1 VPSDDD
7 EYGPEDFENPDAPEG
22 ERRLRSDHP
31 DVRDLSYDEGST
43 RIRQR
48 YDLMKGS
55 LFTWAMDPWQ
65 GRTPGTDAPGPYLQL
80 FIKERSRGPG
90 YACDFLYRSHGM
102 PCWVYGVLVNEGRG
116 LVVNELEFWRPDD
129 WGYRDGPGGRFI
141 GKEEWERR
149 DRETAADDADQQ
161 DDEPN
166 DEPGPYAG
174 ITTSLLRK
182 IPLGK
187 IVARAQEELADLS
200 WEDEGIIMI
209 PGGTVGPEELS
220 AQSLTALE
228 AVSQLSAGRTRGRPR
243 LDDALMAD
251 VARAYLRQAP
261 AGPGLIRR
269 LAQHFDRPEPTI
281 RDWVAAARTR
291 GFLSSAVPGRRGA
304 APGPRL
310 QPLP

>member
-7 EYGPEDFENPDAPEG
+7 EYGPEDFENPDAPED

-43 RIRQR
+43 RMRQR
-48 YDLMKGS
+48 WDLLKQS
-55 LFTWAMDPWQ
+55 LFTRVMDPWD
-65 GRTPGTDAPGPYLQL
+65 GRDPETGIRGPYLEL

-116 LVVNELEFWRPDD
+116 LMVNELEFWRPDE
-129 WGYRDGPGGRFI
+129 WGYRDGSGAFI
-141 GKEEWERR
+141 GQEEWERR
-149 DRETAADDADQQ
+149 DRDADDEDDADQ
-161 DDEPN
+161 DDEAT
-166 DEPGPYAG
+166 GPYAG

-182 IPLGK
+182 IPLGE
-187 IVARAQEELADLS
+187 IVARAQEELTDLS
-200 WEDEGIIMI
+200 WQDEGIIML
-209 PGGTVGPEELS
+209 PGGAVLPEDLS
-220 AQSLTALE
+220 EQSLTALE
-228 AVSQLSAGRTRGRPR
+228 TVNRLSAGRTRGRPR
-243 LDDALMAD
+243 LEDALLAD
-251 VARAYLRQAP
+251 VARAYLREAA

-269 LAQHFDRPEPTI
+269 LSQHFDRPEPTI

-291 GFLSSAVPGRRGA
+291 GLLSNAVPGRRGA

-310 QPLP
+310 KAFP